1 MRRLLAICAVDQP
14 GGAEIGL
21 FRLLRRLSARGWTIE
36 VTAPG
41 ALVDGWSAYVPGL
54 RTVADIAA
62 DEGWAFHAV
71 AVGGLDRGAG
81 GRAVLSWP
89 TIRRL
94 AGRADLVYLNGGV
107 PARLLPALRG
117 RRTLLHVHDMVTR
130 VPPHWRGADVVL
142 ADSQAV
148 ADRLGGLRSHV
159 VGCPVELDPPEVD
172 PPWPPGDGPVVGF
185 VGRIEP
191 RKGPLTL
198 VEAAPLIRQRRPDAR
213 VVLVGD
219 DPYASDPSY
228 TASVGTSEDVE
239 HFGWVANAAGLMGHL
254 DVLVVPSVEEPF
266 GTVAAEAMA
275 AGTPVVASA
284 VGGLNDV
291 VDDHV
296 TGRLVP
302 AGNAASL
309 ADAVL
314 QVLDHREQMGE
325 AARERAKRWGADA
338 YADHVGAILER
349 LASRGDARRGVE
361 GSSDAADGAPRR
373 AGATGAEGAGP

>member
-1 MRRLLAICAVDQP
+1 MRRLLAICAVDEP

-21 FRLLRRLSARGWTIE
+21 HRLLRRLDWQITL
-36 VTAPG
+36 TTPG
-41 ALVDGWSAYVPGL
+41 GIDG
-54 RTVADIAA
+54 TVALP
-62 DEGWAFHAV
+62 
-71 AVGGLDRGAG
+71 VGGLERGSGA
-81 GRAVLSWP
+81 RAVLSFP
-89 TIRRL
+89 TVRRL
-94 AGRADLVYLNGGV
+94 ARGADVVYLNGGV

-117 RRTLLHVHDMVTR
+117 HRTVLHVHDMVTR
-130 VPPHWRGADVVL
+130 VPPHWRAADVVL
-142 ADSQAV
+142 ADSRAV
-148 ADRLGGLRSHV
+148 ADRLGALHSHV
-159 VGCPVELDPPEVD
+159 VGCPVEFDPPLVD
-172 PPWPPGDGPVVGF
+172 PPWSPGDGPVVGF

-198 VEAAPLIRQRRPDAR
+198 VEAAPLIRAQRPGAR

-219 DPYASDPSY
+219 DPYGSDPAHFAAVRRS
-228 TASVGTSEDVE
+228 SDVE
-239 HFGWVANAAGLMGHL
+239 HFGWLANAAGLMRHL

-284 VGGLNDV
+284 VGGLIDV

-314 QVLDHREQMGE
+314 NVLDHREQMGE
-325 AARERAKRWGADA
+325 AARERASRWSADA
-338 YADHVGAILER
+338 YAEHVGAILER
-349 LASRGDARRGVE
+349 LASRGETRPRG
-361 GSSDAADGAPRR
+361 DGG
-373 AGATGAEGAGP
+373 GAVS